1 MEKYKLKIG
10 ICDDNSYVCSE
21 IEKSVLQYAGEKGHS
36 IEVDIMQS
44 GAELCELLDHT
55 ANAPQLLFLDI
66 ELGDTTGIEV
76 GNRIRKQM
84 RNHMMQIVYI
94 SYRRDYAE
102 KLFKIR
108 PFDFLVKPVSKDAV
122 YEVLDTYL
130 EIFPLE
136 KVYFSYMVDRY
147 ISYMACDEIVYFEYH
162 AKKIYMVT
170 MSKTICFYG
179 KMKEVLDQ
187 LDPANFWQ
195 VHYSYIINRH
205 YVREFRR
212 NEFEMENGAV
222 IGVSK
227 KYKQEILQKLLE
239 IKGQ

>member
-108 PFDFLVKPVSKDAV
+108 PFDFLVKPVSKAAV
-122 YEVLDTYL
+122 YEVLDTY
-130 EIFPLE
+130 P
-136 KVYFSYMVDRY
+136 VSYTHLVGYKRQ
-147 ISYMACDEIVYFEYH
+147 DEYRG
-162 AKKIYMVT
+162 
-170 MSKTICFYG
+170 S
-179 KMKEVLDQ
+179 
-187 LDPANFWQ
+187 
-195 VHYSYIINRH
+195 
-205 YVREFRR
+205 
-212 NEFEMENGAV
+212 
-222 IGVSK
+222 
-227 KYKQEILQKLLE
+227 
-239 IKGQ
+239 

>member
-84 RNHMMQIVYI
+84 RNHMC
-94 SYRRDYAE
+94 
-102 KLFKIR
+102 
-108 PFDFLVKPVSKDAV
+108 
-122 YEVLDTYL
+122 
-130 EIFPLE
+130 IFPIGAIMQR
-136 KVYFSYMVDRY
+136 SYLRY
-147 ISYMACDEIVYFEYH
+147 GLLI
-162 AKKIYMVT
+162 
-170 MSKTICFYG
+170 
-179 KMKEVLDQ
+179 
-187 LDPANFWQ
+187 FW
-195 VHYSYIINRH
+195 
-205 YVREFRR
+205 
-212 NEFEMENGAV
+212 
-222 IGVSK
+222 
-227 KYKQEILQKLLE
+227 
-239 IKGQ
+239 

>member
-76 GNRIRKQM
+76 GNRIRKQ
-84 RNHMMQIVYI
+84 IVYI

-108 PFDFLVKPVSKDAV
+108 PFDFLVKPVSKAAV

-130 EIFPLE
+130 GIFPLE
-136 KVYFSYMVDRY
+136 KVYFSYMI
-147 ISYMACDEIVYFEYH
+147 ISY
-162 AKKIYMVT
+162 
-170 MSKTICFYG
+170 
-179 KMKEVLDQ
+179 
-187 LDPANFWQ
+187 
-195 VHYSYIINRH
+195 
-205 YVREFRR
+205 
-212 NEFEMENGAV
+212 
-222 IGVSK
+222 
-227 KYKQEILQKLLE
+227 
-239 IKGQ
+239 

>member
-21 IEKSVLQYAGEKGHS
+21 IEKLVLQYAGEKGHS

-147 ISYMACDEIVYFEYH
+147 ISYMACDEIVYFECH
-162 AKKIYMVT
+162 AKKDL
-170 MSKTICFYG
+170 YG
-179 KMKEVLDQ
+179 DDVQDDL
-187 LDPANFWQ
+187 LL
-195 VHYSYIINRH
+195 
-205 YVREFRR
+205 RE
-212 NEFEMENGAV
+212 NERSTGSTGSGEFLAGTLFL
-222 IGVSK
+222 
-227 KYKQEILQKLLE
+227 YH
-239 IKGQ
+239 

>member
-108 PFDFLVKPVSKDAV
+108 PFCFLVNRSAKLPSMKC
-122 YEVLDTYL
+122 L
-130 EIFPLE
+130 IPIW
-136 KVYFSYMVDRY
+136 VYFPWRKY
-147 ISYMACDEIVYFEYH
+147 IFLIWWIV
-162 AKKIYMVT
+162 ISV
-170 MSKTICFYG
+170 IWPV
-179 KMKEVLDQ
+179 MKL
-187 LDPANFWQ
+187 F
-195 VHYSYIINRH
+195 
-205 YVREFRR
+205 
-212 NEFEMENGAV
+212 
-222 IGVSK
+222 
-227 KYKQEILQKLLE
+227 ILNAMRKRF
-239 IKGQ
+239 IW

>member
-94 SYRRDYAE
+94 SVIMQRSYLRYGPLIFWLNRSVKMLSMKCLIPIWKYFPWRKYIFLIWWIVISAIWPVM
-102 KLFKIR
+102 KLF
-108 PFDFLVKPVSKDAV
+108 
-122 YEVLDTYL
+122 
-130 EIFPLE
+130 
-136 KVYFSYMVDRY
+136 
-147 ISYMACDEIVYFEYH
+147 
-162 AKKIYMVT
+162 
-170 MSKTICFYG
+170 
-179 KMKEVLDQ
+179 
-187 LDPANFWQ
+187 
-195 VHYSYIINRH
+195 
-205 YVREFRR
+205 
-212 NEFEMENGAV
+212 
-222 IGVSK
+222 
-227 KYKQEILQKLLE
+227 ILNAMRKRF
-239 IKGQ
+239 IW